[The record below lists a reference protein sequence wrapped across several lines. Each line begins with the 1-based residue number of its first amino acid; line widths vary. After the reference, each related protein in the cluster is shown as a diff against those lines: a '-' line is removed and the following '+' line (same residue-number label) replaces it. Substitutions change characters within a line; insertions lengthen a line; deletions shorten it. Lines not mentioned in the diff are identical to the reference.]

1 MKKLVYFMLGG
12 FLLSWAFK
20 RGLRGIRDLV
30 LLCMVIAYSGAHW
43 PSSHGL
49 ARVGASFKAGY
60 DRGVIEHN
68 AREQTHQ

>member
-1 MKKLVYFMLGG
+1 MRTFRR
-12 FLLSWAFK
+12 AFA
-20 RGLRGIRDLV
+20 RMRDIA

-60 DRGVIEHN
+60 ER
-68 AREQTHQ
+68 AAQAHQ